1 MRFSYTSRAMTLW
14 EWFAILTLV
23 VCFGY
28 LLAAGAKRAPVVD
41 KARSVKNELEEID
54 RAIREAEAAGK
65 IPDDGLWDP
74 HQFRPLVRDKFR
86 RIRDQGVDAF
96 GHAFAP
102 VPLHGRPIVPPETS
116 REVAGVIDDSFWSP
130 FLTRY
135 PEFAP
140 VSPVAAPET
149 PESEP

>member
-14 EWFAILTLV
+14 EWFAILSLLA
-23 VCFGY
+23 CFGY

-54 RAIREAEAAGK
+54 RAIREAEATGK
-65 IPDDGLWDP
+65 IPEDGLWHPED
-74 HQFRPLVRDKFR
+74 FRPLLKEKFR
-86 RIRDQGVDAF
+86 RIREQGVDSFGNAF
-96 GHAFAP
+96 VP
-102 VPLHGRPIVPPETS
+102 VPYHGRPIVPPETT

-135 PEFAP
+135 PESSPITP
-140 VSPVAAPET
+140 VSAPDT
-149 PESEP
+149 KESAP